1 MPSAISITN
10 LTKRF
15 GAVTA
20 VQDLSLEVHQGEV
33 FGFLGP
39 NGAGKTTTIR
49 VLLGLLFPTSGSARL
64 LDIPISDPRSR
75 AKVGCLPETPSI
87 KRFLTA
93 EDYLSYSAKL
103 ADVDG
108 LPEKVSTLLATV
120 GLADARKRRVGEFS
134 KGMLQRL
141 GLAQALISDPDLL
154 ILDEP
159 TAGLD
164 PIAHKEIRDLILAQK
179 AKGKTVFLSS
189 HLLSDVERTCDR
201 IAILNQGRLQKLGRI
216 QDLAEVRERLK
227 LTVSEVS
234 ESLLVSLRQLSP
246 TLTVDRNIIYLDT
259 QGRDL
264 SEEVLH
270 SLKASGAKLLSME
283 VERESLEDLFYRTVK
298 EKA

>member
-10 LTKRF
+10 LTKHF
-15 GAVTA
+15 GAVKA
-20 VQDLSLEVHQGEV
+20 VQDLSLEVEQGEV

-39 NGAGKTTTIR
+39 NGAGKTTTLR
-49 VLLGLLFPTSGSARL
+49 VLLGLLFPTSGTARL
-64 LDIPISDPRSR
+64 LDIPVTAPRSR
-75 AKVGCLPETPSI
+75 AKVGYLPETPSI

-93 EDYLSYSAKL
+93 EEYLIYSAKL
-103 ADVDG
+103 AGLDG
-108 LPEKVSTLLATV
+108 LPEKVASLLATV
-120 GLADARKRRVGEFS
+120 GLVEARKRRVGEFS

-179 AKGKTVFLSS
+179 GKGKTVFLSS

-201 IAILNQGRLQKLGRI
+201 IAILNKGRLQKLGRI

-246 TLTVDRNIIYLDT
+246 TLTVERNILYLDT

-264 SEEVLH
+264 SEEVIKH
-270 SLKASGAKLLSME
+270 VKASGVKLLSME

>member
-15 GAVTA
+15 GAVKA
-20 VQDLSLEVHQGEV
+20 VQDLSLEVQQGEV

-39 NGAGKTTTIR
+39 NGAGKTTTLR
-49 VLLGLLFPTSGSARL
+49 VLLGLLFPTSGTARL
-64 LDIPISDPRSR
+64 LDIPVTDPRSR
-75 AKVGCLPETPSI
+75 ARVGYLPETPSI

-93 EDYLSYSAKL
+93 EEYLTYSAKL
-103 ADVDG
+103 AGVDG
-108 LPEKVSTLLATV
+108 LPEKVATLLATV
-120 GLADARKRRVGEFS
+120 GLAEARKRRVGEFS

-179 AKGKTVFLSS
+179 GKGKTVFLSS

-227 LTVSEVS
+227 LTVSEVTDP
-234 ESLLVSLRQLSP
+234 LLSSLRQLSP
-246 TLTVDRNIIYLDT
+246 ALTVDRNILYLDT

-264 SEEVLH
+264 SEEVIKH
-270 SLKASGAKLLSME
+270 VKASGVKLLSME

-298 EKA
+298 EKP

>member
-20 VQDLSLEVHQGEV
+20 VQDLSLEVEQGEV

-39 NGAGKTTTIR
+39 NGAGKTTTLR
-49 VLLGLLFPTSGSARL
+49 VLLGLLFPTGGTARL
-64 LDIPISDPRSR
+64 LDIPVTDPRSR
-75 AKVGCLPETPSI
+75 ARVGYLPETPSI

-93 EDYLSYSAKL
+93 EEYLTYSAML
-103 ADVDG
+103 AGVDG
-108 LPEKVSTLLATV
+108 LPEKVATLLATV
-120 GLADARKRRVGEFS
+120 GLTDARKRRVGEFS

-179 AKGKTVFLSS
+179 GKGKTVFLSS

-201 IAILNQGRLQKLGRI
+201 IAILNKGRLQKLGRI

-227 LTVSEVS
+227 LTVSEVT
-234 ESLLVSLRQLSP
+234 EPLLTSLRQLSP
-246 TLTVDRNIIYLDT
+246 ALTVERNIVYLDT
-259 QGRDL
+259 GGRDL
-264 SEEVLH
+264 SEEVIKH
-270 SLKASGAKLLSME
+270 LKASGVKLLSME

>member
-15 GAVTA
+15 GAVKA
-20 VQDLSLEVHQGEV
+20 VQDLSLEVEQGEV

-39 NGAGKTTTIR
+39 NGAGKTTTLR
-49 VLLGLLFPTSGSARL
+49 VLLGLLFPTSGTARL
-64 LDIPISDPRSR
+64 LDISITDPRSR
-75 AKVGCLPETPSI
+75 ARVGYLPETPSI

-93 EDYLSYSAKL
+93 EEYLTYSAML
-103 ADVDG
+103 AGVGG
-108 LPEKVSTLLATV
+108 LPEKVSSLLQTV
-120 GLADARKRRVGEFS
+120 GLVEARKRRVGEFS
-134 KGMLQRL
+134 KGMLQSL

-179 AKGKTVFLSS
+179 GKGKTVFLSS

-234 ESLLVSLRQLSP
+234 ESLLSSLRQLSP
-246 TLTVDRNIIYLDT
+246 ALTVERNILYLDT

-264 SEEVLH
+264 SEEVIKH
-270 SLKASGAKLLSME
+270 VKASGVKLLSME

-298 EKA
+298 EKS

>member
-1 MPSAISITN
+1 MFSAISITH

-20 VQDLSLEVHQGEV
+20 VQDLSLEVEQGEV

-39 NGAGKTTTIR
+39 NGAGKTTTLR

-64 LDIPISDPRSR
+64 LGLPVSDPRSR
-75 AKVGCLPETPSI
+75 VRVGYLPETPSI

-93 EDYLSYSAKL
+93 WEYLGYSAKL
-103 ADVDG
+103 AGLDG
-108 LPEKVSTLLATV
+108 LPDKVTSLLNTV
-120 GLADARKRRVGEFS
+120 GLTDAKNRRVGEFS

-141 GLAQALISDPDLL
+141 GLAQALITDPDLL

-159 TAGLD
+159 TSGLD
-164 PIAHKEIRDLILAQK
+164 PIAHKEIRDLILSQK
-179 AKGKTVFLSS
+179 QKGRTVFLSS

-216 QDLAEVRERLK
+216 QDLAEVKEKLK
-227 LTVSEVS
+227 LTVSEAS

-246 TLTVDRNIIYLDT
+246 SLTVDRNIIFLDT

-264 SEEVLH
+264 SEEVLR
-270 SLKASGAKLLSME
+270 SIKASGVKLLSME

-298 EKA
+298 ETP

>member
-1 MPSAISITN
+1 MPSAISITH

-15 GAVTA
+15 SAVTA
-20 VQDLSLEVHQGEV
+20 VQDLSLEVNQGEV

-49 VLLGLLFPTSGSARL
+49 VLLGLLFPTSGTARL
-64 LDIPISDPRSR
+64 LDIPITDPRSR
-75 AKVGCLPETPSI
+75 AKVGYLPETPSI

-93 EDYLSYSAKL
+93 EEYLSYSAKL
-103 ADVDG
+103 AGVDG
-108 LPEKVSTLLATV
+108 LPDKVASLLQTV
-120 GLADARKRRVGEFS
+120 GLTDARKRRVGEFS

-141 GLAQALISDPDLL
+141 GLAQALIAAPDLL

-159 TAGLD
+159 TSGLD
-164 PIAHKEIRDLILAQK
+164 PIAHKEIRDLILSQK
-179 AKGKTVFLSS
+179 EQGRTVFLSS

-216 QDLAEVRERLK
+216 QDLALVRERLK
-227 LTVSEVS
+227 LTVSEAS
-234 ESLLVSLRQLSP
+234 EGLLSSLRVLSL

-264 SEEVLH
+264 SEEVLK
-270 SLKASGAKLLSME
+270 SIKASGVKLLSME
-283 VERESLEDLFYRTVK
+283 LERESLEDLFYRTVK
-298 EKA
+298 EKP

>member
-20 VQDLSLEVHQGEV
+20 VQDLSLEVQQGEV

-39 NGAGKTTTIR
+39 NGAGKTTTLR
-49 VLLGLLFPTSGSARL
+49 VLLGLLFPTSGTARL
-64 LDIPISDPRSR
+64 LDISINDPRSR
-75 AKVGCLPETPSI
+75 AKVGYLPETPSI

-93 EDYLSYSAKL
+93 EEYLTYSAKL
-103 ADVDG
+103 AGVNG
-108 LPEKVSTLLATV
+108 LPEKVSSLLATV
-120 GLADARKRRVGEFS
+120 GLAEARKRRVGEFS

-141 GLAQALISDPDLL
+141 GLAQALVSDPDLL

-179 AKGKTVFLSS
+179 GKGKTVFLSS

-234 ESLLVSLRQLSP
+234 ESLLASLRQLSP
-246 TLTVDRNIIYLDT
+246 ALTVDRNILYLDT

-264 SEEVLH
+264 SEEVIKH
-270 SLKASGAKLLSME
+270 VKASGVKLLSME

>member
-20 VQDLSLEVHQGEV
+20 VQDLSLEVEQGEV

-39 NGAGKTTTIR
+39 NGAGKTTTLR
-49 VLLGLLFPTSGSARL
+49 VLLGLLFPTGGTARL
-64 LDIPISDPRSR
+64 LDIPITDPRSR
-75 AKVGCLPETPSI
+75 TKVGYLPETPSI

-93 EDYLSYSAKL
+93 EEYLAYSAML
-103 ADVDG
+103 AGVDG
-108 LPEKVSTLLATV
+108 LPEKVSSLLQTV
-120 GLADARKRRVGEFS
+120 GLAEARKRRVGEFS

-179 AKGKTVFLSS
+179 GKGKTVFLSS

-201 IAILNQGRLQKLGRI
+201 IAILNKGRLQKLGRI

-227 LTVSEVS
+227 LTVSEVT
-234 ESLLVSLRQLSP
+234 EPLLTSLRQLSP
-246 TLTVDRNIIYLDT
+246 ALTVERNIVYLDT
-259 QGRDL
+259 GGRDL
-264 SEEVLH
+264 SEEVIKH
-270 SLKASGAKLLSME
+270 LKASGVKLLSME